1 MSRKRKTDDELESI
15 LKSTDS
21 LSQEV
26 LSDAPDSTAT
36 EEQDINQD
44 KPAVEG
50 ADPTSEEDIFNFDK
64 PIELNDGSE
73 EPFVSPENIE
83 DSLTNSNENQ
93 KHETAPVDLIKDDAI
108 ALNTAPPPKN
118 DKKDKEHAS
127 APIIIKRIKKHHGHH
142 GGAWKIA
149 FADFVTA
156 MMAFFL
162 LMWLLAALNK
172 AQKEGVAD
180 YFKQPIKV
188 ALFGG
193 NSMGDRK
200 ESLQGGGSD
209 ITQKDGLSANSNKP
223 PVAVKKVAD
232 DAAAKAAEMK
242 QLQNIQAQLNESM
255 DKDPALI
262 GLKKQ
267 LMMDITKDGL
277 RIQLIDDQNRPMFQM
292 GDDKLS
298 PEMQQVFNKI
308 VLLLKDSPNKITIQ
322 GHTDANPYDNPEE
335 LQTSNWELSTQ
346 RANAAR
352 RALVKAGLDENKIMR
367 VTGFASTLLLDKTN
381 PLSPKNRRISIIIM
395 KKEAEDNVL
404 MDN

>member
-1 MSRKRKTDDELESI
+1 MSTKQSSDDPQDI
-15 LKSTDS
+15 PASTDPAQLTDPVDEKTPETTTGSGEKDTNS
-21 LSQEV
+21 LDF
-26 LSDAPDSTAT
+26 LAT
-36 EEQDINQD
+36 N
-44 KPAVEG
+44 P
-50 ADPTSEEDIFNFDK
+50 
-64 PIELNDGSE
+64 PIELNDPADIPEKDPPASE
-73 EPFVSPENIE
+73 EVIEVENNIDYFDPADFAEKAEDPEKDENI
-83 DSLTNSNENQ
+83 S
-93 KHETAPVDLIKDDAI
+93 
-108 ALNTAPPPKN
+108 APPKAKKF
-118 DKKDKEHAS
+118 DKTS
-127 APIIIKRIKKHHGHH
+127 VSSPIIIKKIKKHGHGHH

-172 AQKEGVAD
+172 AQKEGLAD

-188 ALFGG
+188 AILGG

-209 ITQKDGLSANSNKP
+209 ITQKDGLTANNNKP
-223 PVAVKKVAD
+223 PVAPQKIPD
-232 DAAAKAAEMK
+232 EAAAKAAELK
-242 QLQNIQAQLNESM
+242 QLENIKMQLTQSMESE
-255 DKDPALI
+255 PALM

-267 LMMDITKDGL
+267 LLMDITKDGL
-277 RIQLIDDQNRPMFQM
+277 RIQLIDDQNRPMFEM
-292 GDDKLS
+292 GKDEMS
-298 PEMQQVFNKI
+298 PEMQQVLNKI

-352 RALVKAGLDENKIMR
+352 RALIKAGLNENKIMR
-367 VTGFASTLLLDKTN
+367 VTGFASTMLLDKAQ
-381 PLSPKNRRISIIIM
+381 PLNPKNRRISIIIM
-395 KKEAEDNVL
+395 KKEAEDNIL